1 MFRDLFSFNKERQPL
16 EALGFYIAYFI
27 IGLTLGVTS
36 VYVFGANTYESGLIV
51 GQVLAFFYCPF
62 LGYLILSQKRQ
73 LNTSYAALLPI
84 IAFLAYFLGAL
95 GGLVPV
101 AYLTTIKNPE
111 S

>member
-1 MFRDLFSFNKERQPL
+1 MFSDLFSFNKERQPL
-16 EALGFYIAYFI
+16 EAFGFYLAYFI
-27 IGLTLGVTS
+27 IGLILGVTS
-36 VYVFGANTYESGLIV
+36 VYIFGAYTYESGLVV

-73 LNTSYAALLPI
+73 LNTAYAALLPV

-101 AYLTTIKNPE
+101 AYLTTIKI
-111 S
+111 SQS